1 MLSGARTRG
10 AALGDGTGGR
20 MEREER
26 RRARLRL
33 VIGLGQGESW
43 REAAARAGLRTS
55 RTAAYRRLRVVR
67 TQGEDA
73 LDERR
78 QGHPAKFREP
88 VTAWLLTYCHAHPG
102 TPSRAV
108 RAALQ
113 ERFGLVVSISQ
124 LNRVRAALGISTR
137 PRGVGGKYA
146 LAGDGGAGQ

>member
-10 AALGDGTGGR
+10 AAHGDGTGG
-20 MEREER
+20 MEREKR

-33 VIGLGQGESW
+33 VTRLGQSESW

-55 RTAAYRRLRVVR
+55 RTAACRLLRVVL

-78 QGHPAKFREP
+78 QSHPAKFREP
-88 VTAWLLTYCHAHPG
+88 VTAWLLTCCHAYPG

-124 LNRVRAALGISTR
+124 LNRVRAVLGISNR
-137 PRGVGGKYA
+137 PQDAGGGYAPSSRRGVGR
-146 LAGDGGAGQ
+146 

>member
-1 MLSGARTRG
+1 MLGYAVWRAHAWRG
-10 AALGDGTGGR
+10 PWRRHGGER

-33 VIGLGQGESW
+33 VTGLGQGESW

-55 RTAAYRRLRVVR
+55 RTAAYRLLRVVR

-108 RAALQ
+108 RAAIQ

-124 LNRVRAALGISTR
+124 LNRVRAVLGISNR
-137 PRGVGGKYA
+137 PQDAGGGIR
-146 LAGDGGAGQ
+146 LL